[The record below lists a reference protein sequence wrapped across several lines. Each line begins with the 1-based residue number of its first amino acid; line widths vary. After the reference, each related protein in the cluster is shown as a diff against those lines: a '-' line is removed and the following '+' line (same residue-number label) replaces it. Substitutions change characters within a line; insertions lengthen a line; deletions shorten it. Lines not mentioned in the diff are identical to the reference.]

1 MDYINKQ
8 DILNAYRV
16 LSSISPDPN
25 LQGATQKVSAIRYF
39 IALDMFCNKKGI
51 SECSSRE
58 KNDKELFE
66 SFVGQICSVREKF
79 YTPNFYYPLKYHNG
93 DYNVGSNFYSAG
105 QVKASLINPTN
116 RFDYPKRGNSPLFRI
131 RDGILI
137 KDSGLYQNI
146 NSYLET
152 DKVKAALVIWINR
165 DVAILQESSVFARL
179 QNTLKQIVSSEM
191 INLLMPDTENYHQ
204 EIEKL
209 IKSPFSTSPSLLTDE
224 DIAGLFPS
232 SIMKVSYHSNNLPHQ
247 VIYYGAP
254 GTGKSYKIKEYL
266 ESNDVPKENIFRT
279 TFHPDSDYATFVGAY
294 KPAIEKQYRYTD
306 AGVKTKYYED
316 DDLAQAKKNEPIV
329 DKTIGYHF
337 VPQVFL
343 NAYVRAY
350 QTDEDVFL
358 IIEEIN
364 RGNCAQIF
372 GDLFQL
378 LDRNA
383 EGESSYTIKADT
395 DLKAYLKETL
405 GTENDGIKDGELH
418 LPANLFILATM
429 NTSDQSLFPIDSAFK
444 RRWDWEYEPIKY
456 KNKKWKIVVGSK
468 EYSWVSFQEEI
479 NKRIFDTTHSEDK
492 MLGDY
497 FVNPH
502 DSIITEKMLL
512 NKVLFY
518 LWNDVCKDG
527 EGDIFMTSETGEVS
541 FSELYG
547 AEGQTKLIQMLE
559 TLGIELFS
567 DTTNETG
574 IEDNQ
579 DGDPNPSKDYTKY
592 SINGGIPVAKRMAA
606 ATLVKQYI
614 ASHPALT
621 ATEVVNNWKA
631 LGTFVSHF
639 IETQAEYELRRD
651 IEPRVEIIDCNG
663 EKIYV
668 STNGWGGK
676 VIINNLISA
685 IPAEWNLKVEKVN

>member
-58 KNDKELFE
+58 KKDKELFE

-79 YTPNFYYPLKYHNG
+79 YTANFYYPLKYHNG

-105 QVKASLINPTN
+105 QVKASLINPTK

-165 DVAILQESSVFARL
+165 DVAILQDSSVFSRL

-191 INLLMPDTENYHQ
+191 IDLLMPDTENYHH

-209 IKSPFSTSPSLLTDE
+209 IKNPFSTSPSLLTDE
-224 DIAGLFPS
+224 DIAELFPS
-232 SIMKVSYHSNNLPHQ
+232 SIMKVSHRSNSLPHQ
-247 VIYYGAP
+247 IIYYGAP

-266 ESNDVPKENIFRT
+266 ENNNVQKENIFRT

-294 KPAIEKQYRYTD
+294 KPAMEKQYRYTD

-316 DDLAQAKKNEPIV
+316 DDLAQAKKNEPII
-329 DKTIGYHF
+329 DKTIGYFF

-350 QTDEDVFL
+350 KTVEDVYL
-358 IIEEIN
+358 VIEEIN

-372 GDLFQL
+372 GDFFQL
-378 LDRNA
+378 LDRNT
-383 EGESSYTIKADT
+383 EGESSYTIRADT
-395 DLKAYLKETL
+395 DLKAYLEETL
-405 GTENDGIKDGELH
+405 GTENNGIKDGELC
-418 LPANLFILATM
+418 LPANLYILATM

-456 KNKKWKIVVGSK
+456 NNKDWKIVICSK
-468 EYSWVSFQEEI
+468 EFSWVSFQEVV
-479 NKRIFDTTHSEDK
+479 NKRIFDATHSEDK

-502 DSIITEKMLL
+502 DGIVTEKMLL

-559 TLGIELFS
+559 TLGIELVS

-574 IEDNQ
+574 SEDNQ
-579 DGDPNPSKDYTKY
+579 DDDSNQSKDFTKY
-592 SINGGIPVAKRMAA
+592 SINGGSPMPKRKLAA
-606 ATLVKQYI
+606 ALVKQYI
-614 ASHPALT
+614 SNHPGSS
-621 ATEVVNNWKA
+621 ATDVVEKWKA

-639 IETQAEYELRRD
+639 IETKNEYEKRTD
-651 IEPRVEIIDCNG
+651 KEPRVEIIDCNG

-668 STNGWGGK
+668 STNGWGGQG
-676 VIINNLISA
+676 IIENLISA
-685 IPAEWNLKVEKVN
+685 IPSEWELKVKKVN